1 MNYADALAWL
11 NGHINFETGVV
22 VDRAGVKPWTAPTA
36 SPIIAGRRMDP
47 PTLQRMENL
56 LGFLGDPQ
64 LDLDIIHITG
74 TNGKGSAA
82 RMLTSL
88 LIAAGQSVGTTTS
101 PHLASF
107 HERVLAQGQPISSA
121 ALADQ
126 LTAVALAEAA
136 VVQRGGE
143 RASWFEIVIAAAFRW
158 FNDIAVDVAIVE
170 VGAGGTFDATNVAD
184 GQVAV
189 VTNVTLDHVEW
200 FGPTTADIARE
211 KSGIIKAGA
220 TAVIGETDP
229 DLVAIFERRANDV
242 DAALLI
248 AGVDFA
254 CDSNRLAVGG
264 RLVNLRTPRA
274 SYPQVFLPLHGS
286 HQGDNAAVALAAA
299 EAFLGDELSPD
310 IVTAGFAE
318 VTNPGR
324 LEVMTRDPL
333 TVIDGAHNVAGVAA
347 LGAALAD
354 TFAAKTRWVV
364 VLGILGGR
372 DPAEI
377 IATLRRFGDVA
388 QIIAVAPPTPRALD
402 PNLLIVAARD
412 AGIDAVIASD
422 AAHALLLA
430 QSDADDETLVIVC
443 GSLYLVAAARAELT
457 H

>member
-1 MNYADALAWL
+1 MNYDDALSWL
-11 NGHINFETGVV
+11 DSHINFETGVV
-22 VDRAGVKPWTAPTA
+22 VDRVGVKPWTGPTS

-64 LDLDIIHITG
+64 LDLDIVHITG
-74 TNGKGSAA
+74 TNGKGSVA
-82 RMLTSL
+82 RMTTSL

-107 HERVLAQGQPISSA
+107 HERILAQGLPIPST
-121 ALADQ
+121 ALAEQ

-170 VGAGGTFDATNVAD
+170 VGAGGTFDATNTAD

-189 VTNVTLDHVEW
+189 VTNVSLDHVEW

-229 DLVAIFERRANDV
+229 DLVAIFERRAQAV

-264 RLVNLRTPRA
+264 RLVNLRTSRA
-274 SYPQVFLPLHGS
+274 EYPQVFLPLHGS
-286 HQGDNAAVALAAA
+286 HQGENASVALAAA
-299 EAFLGDELSPD
+299 EAFLGDELGPE
-310 IVTAGFAE
+310 VVAAGFAE

-324 LEVMTRDPL
+324 LEVMTRNPL
-333 TVIDGAHNVAGVAA
+333 TVIDGAHNTAGVAA

-354 TFAAKTRWVV
+354 TFAAKNRWVV
-364 VLGILGGR
+364 VLGLLGGR

-377 IATLRRFGDVA
+377 IATLSRFGSIALVV
-388 QIIAVAPPTPRALD
+388 AVAPPTPRALD
-402 PNLLIVAARD
+402 PNLLVLAARD
-412 AGIDAVIASD
+412 AGIDAVIAPD
-422 AAHALLLA
+422 ADHALVTA
-430 QSDADDETLVIVC
+430 QAEADEETLVVVC
-443 GSLYLVAAARAELT
+443 GSLYLVAAARAALT